1 MTTLIQV
8 PADEPRA
15 RSAGSRVKYALLL
28 SAALGCAMAAGSSN
42 AAAADGNAAAADG
55 AVRTLVVKFSADT
68 LDTDQGVHVLYHK
81 LVRAAD
87 KVCRKPR
94 AARGSA
100 TPCAP
105 AANKRWRVQWGKS
118 TIRTS
123 RRCMPPRR
131 RAAE

>member
-28 SAALGCAMAAGSSN
+28 SAALGCALAARSSN

-87 KVCRKPR
+87 KVCPQTESSPWVSDAVRACRKQALAR
-94 AARGSA
+94 AVGQINNPHLAALHA
-100 TPCAP
+100 TA
-105 AANKRWRVQWGKS
+105 S
-118 TIRTS
+118 TS
-123 RRCMPPRR
+123 G
-131 RAAE
+131 